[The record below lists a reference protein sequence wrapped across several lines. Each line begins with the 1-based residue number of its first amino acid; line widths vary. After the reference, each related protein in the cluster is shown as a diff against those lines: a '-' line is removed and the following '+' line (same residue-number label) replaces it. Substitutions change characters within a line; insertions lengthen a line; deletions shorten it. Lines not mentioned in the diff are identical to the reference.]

1 MIRALLD
8 KIDISGRRQHERV
21 FAGRLSLSPEEFYE
35 KYFCDRGFSKDLVLR
50 IKHIFDKN
58 IGFDLSRLSAK
69 DDFSKE
75 LKYIW
80 DHDSMA
86 DVETIVALEKEFGI
100 RISDDEGAMMKTF
113 DCVVRVIHAKVQ
125 NDKSPNGKVITSS
138 EASQAGAG
146 SAKL

>member
-21 FAGRLSLSPEEFYE
+21 FAGRPSLSPEEFYG
-35 KYFCDRGFSKDLVLR
+35 KYFCDRGLSKDLVVR
-50 IKHIFDKN
+50 TKHIFDKN
-58 IGFDLSRLSAK
+58 IGFDLSRLSSK

-100 RISDDEGAMMKTF
+100 RISDEEGATMKTF
-113 DCVVRVIHAKVQ
+113 DDVVRIIHAKVQ
-125 NDKSPNGKVITSS
+125 NEKRPDGN
-138 EASQAGAG
+138 
-146 SAKL
+146 